1 MENPPFLKVMTKVF
15 ILLFVLISVLILYVL
30 LAEGAGENFFFISV
44 ITLYP
49 FIYAIV
55 GNLLGYYIYKRNK
68 IGMVVISMIIL
79 LMIYIPKA
87 MYIASNSWFY
97 SFLEL
102 FFFCLRFFITITL
115 SLIVFFL
122 SIYVF
127 IYKGL
132 MKLLVIFFTTW
143 VVWMILFVLYFVYYW
158 TLEISL

>member
-79 LMIYIPKA
+79 LMIYIPTA

-102 FFFCLRFFITITL
+102 FFFCLRF
-115 SLIVFFL
+115 
-122 SIYVF
+122 
-127 IYKGL
+127 
-132 MKLLVIFFTTW
+132 LL
-143 VVWMILFVLYFVYYW
+143 LLPY
-158 TLEISL
+158 L

>member
-55 GNLLGYYIYKRNK
+55 GYYIYKRNK

-79 LMIYIPKA
+79 LMIYIPTT
-87 MYIASNSWFY
+87 MYIVSNSWFY

>member
-1 MENPPFLKVMTKVF
+1 MTKVF

-79 LMIYIPKA
+79 LMIYIPTA

-127 IYKGL
+127 IYKGR

-143 VVWMILFVLYFVYYW
+143 VVWILFVLYFVYYW

>member
-79 LMIYIPKA
+79 LMIYIPTA
-87 MYIASNSWFY
+87 MYIVNNSWFY

-127 IYKGL
+127 KKIQSQYIQSSSSVISGIY
-132 MKLLVIFFTTW
+132 ISNYC
-143 VVWMILFVLYFVYYW
+143 ILQLSAG
-158 TLEISL
+158 TSLFQ